1 MTISNKSCIKLLMI
15 TSLVRLKAFLNILI
29 RSTEMGRKVKIH
41 RDGSKSSKR
50 SNKVANNTEKWQEDF
65 KILENYVKNTLKTL
79 KTAGGIQRHAGSERF
94 KKKNYGAR
102 KQSYISS
109 SKSQSKVKLS

>member
-1 MTISNKSCIKLLMI
+1 MI

-50 SNKVANNTEKWQEDF
+50 SNKVANNTEKWQKDF

-79 KTAGGIQRHAGSERF
+79 KTAGGIQRHAGSERL
-94 KKKNYGAR
+94 KKNYGAR